1 MTVTNHN
8 YFPIDVTS
16 VEMTVQYDTIVLDT
30 AKNSS
35 VLKVPIRSEK
45 QYFVQTNIT
54 LDKQNQMGY
63 MA

>member
-1 MTVTNHN
+1 
-8 YFPIDVTS
+8 
-16 VEMTVQYDTIVLDT
+16 MTVQYDTIVLDT